1 MNFKGKHKS
10 LVQASYRLT
19 GIGQTMKKIIISLT
33 LIFGFQSLFAE
44 PIMSKAYQK
53 RVELL
58 GYLRTLEP
66 IVKNYRGND
75 KDGKPALLKAEAGKE
90 GERIKRYSEI
100 KKLFQEGLTDYFEGD
115 YSNSYRRFL
124 EAQVDTEQ
132 LLEEISEFY
141 IEGTAEIL
149 KAAVF
154 VKDAKDYEDPA
165 FDAKEGNKKVGD
177 SLKDVD
183 RELVDIS
190 VEYGRGS
197 KNVNEFRENREAPYV
212 SRQYDSKE
220 YHFATNK
227 YAIEQNTE
235 AGYKAL
241 GQAKKARIEALK
253 IERNLE
259 RHQKLQPVHR
269 KYRIE
274 KYMDVIARC
283 RDAREAAINLFRL
296 KYPYDNYYLQKDDKT
311 TLGKIVLTDAKGE
324 ETVADKGKSMNYR
337 LNPHVWP
344 KNINP
349 VYDRRIP
356 ERYRRDASDLLGKV
370 YEEEVEENVQLKF
383 TDMNHVNSDLK
394 RQLVN
399 ETLVIEDG
407 KDSPKGS
414 GDTKPA
420 TPAPAKQ

>member
-1 MNFKGKHKS
+1 
-10 LVQASYRLT
+10 
-19 GIGQTMKKIIISLT
+19 MKKIIISLT

-58 GYLRTLEP
+58 GYLRILEP

-75 KDGKPALLKAEAGKE
+75 KEGKPALLKAEAGKE
-90 GERIKRYSEI
+90 GERVKRYGEI

-132 LLEEISEFY
+132 LLEEISQFY
-141 IEGTAEIL
+141 IEGTSDIL

-154 VKDAKDYEDPA
+154 IKDIKEYEDPA
-165 FDAKEGNKKVGD
+165 FEAKEGNKKVGD

-253 IERNLE
+253 IEKNLE

-283 RDAREAAINLFRL
+283 KDAREAAINLFKL
-296 KYPYDNYYLQKDDKT
+296 KYPYDNYYLQKDEKT
-311 TLGKIVLTDAKGE
+311 TLGRIILTDAKGE
-324 ETVADKGKSMNYR
+324 DSTVDKGKSMNFR
-337 LNPHVWP
+337 LNPHVLP
-344 KNINP
+344 KNLNP
-349 VYDRRIP
+349 IYDRRIP
-356 ERYRRDASDLLGKV
+356 EKYRRDAADLLGKV
-370 YEEEVEENVQLKF
+370 YEEEVEEGVALKF
-383 TDMNHVNSDLK
+383 TDLNHVNSDLK
-394 RQLVN
+394 RQLIN
-399 ETLVIEDG
+399 ETLVVEDG
-407 KDSPKGS
+407 KDAPKGGGES
-414 GDTKPA
+414 KTAPA
-420 TPAPAKQ
+420 PAPAKQ